1 MDFQATTAFNS
12 ANINI
17 EFNSGLPENVLLT
30 DVDCVEAG
38 LAVVGLVD
46 GGDGDDDA
54 DQHRQHPCAHEHH
67 AASPAARGNLYVNNF
82 YVLDFLK
89 LV

>member
-1 MDFQATTAFNS
+1 MDFQATTP
-12 ANINI
+12 INNLLHSI
-17 EFNSGLPENVLLT
+17 DFNSGQPENVLLT
-30 DVDCVEAG
+30 DVDCVESG

-67 AASPAARGNLYVNNF
+67 AASPAACKNSHIKTIFNGFPQVG
-82 YVLDFLK
+82 
-89 LV
+89 